1 LTAKVTNRVLLT
13 LLLLMLAAALGLP
26 LLTNAPNRL
35 VDGQGIAL
43 SALMHGQYLWLLL
56 PFGVLAAQSFAPQ
69 RRRTQ
74 VLSAVSAT
82 VLLFCLTMLAGA
94 TATALSGGPDSFVRI
109 SFGGGFWL
117 LFGLNCLVATDA
129 IARATASR
137 PARIFFN
144 VLVFVPVAVLL
155 VGGQL
160 DQLSIMKEYVNRN
173 DVFNAAVVRHLQ
185 IVVLT
190 LLISVALGLPI
201 GLAAMRY
208 PRLQRALFPVLNVIQ
223 TIPSLALF
231 GLLIAPLAALA
242 TRFPWLAAHGVS
254 GTGMTPAI
262 IALVMYSL
270 LPLARSTVAGLE
282 QVPSGVIEA
291 AHGMGLTGSQV
302 FLRVEAPLAL
312 PVFLSGLR
320 ITAVQAV
327 GLTVVAALIG
337 AGGLG
342 GIVFQGLLSGALDLV
357 LLGVIPVVV
366 LAVVVDSGFKLI
378 VTSLQ
383 AKQHTSQQ
391 LSVQANEEA
400 SEQTRPA

>member
-1 LTAKVTNRVLLT
+1 
-13 LLLLMLAAALGLP
+13 
-26 LLTNAPNRL
+26 
-35 VDGQGIAL
+35 
-43 SALMHGQYLWLLL
+43 
-56 PFGVLAAQSFAPQ
+56 
-69 RRRTQ
+69 
-74 VLSAVSAT
+74 
-82 VLLFCLTMLAGA
+82 
-94 TATALSGGPDSFVRI
+94 
-109 SFGGGFWL
+109 
-117 LFGLNCLVATDA
+117 
-129 IARATASR
+129 
-137 PARIFFN
+137 
-144 VLVFVPVAVLL
+144 
-155 VGGQL
+155 
-160 DQLSIMKEYVNRN
+160 
-173 DVFNAAVVRHLQ
+173 
-185 IVVLT
+185 
-190 LLISVALGLPI
+190 
-201 GLAAMRY
+201 MRY
-208 PRLQRALFPVLNVIQ
+208 QRLQRAVFPVLNVIQ

-291 AHGMGLTGSQV
+291 AHGMGLTGWQV

-383 AKQHTSQQ
+383 AKQ
-391 LSVQANEEA
+391 
-400 SEQTRPA
+400 TRPT

>member
-1 LTAKVTNRVLLT
+1 LTAKLSNRVLLT

-26 LLTNAPNRL
+26 LLTDAPNRL
-35 VDGQGIAL
+35 VEGHGIAL
-43 SALMHGQYLWLLL
+43 STLMHGRYAWLLL
-56 PFGVLAAQSFAPQ
+56 PFGVLAVLSFAPQ

-74 VLSAVSAT
+74 VLSAVSAA
-82 VLLFCLTMLAGA
+82 VLLVSLTMLAGT
-94 TATALSGGPDSFVRI
+94 TATALSGDPDSFVRI
-109 SFGGGFWL
+109 SFGGGFWV
-117 LFGLNCLVATDA
+117 LFGLNCLAATDA

-144 VLVFVPVAVLL
+144 LMVFLPVVLLL

-190 LLISVALGLPI
+190 LLVSVTLGLPM

-208 PRLQRALFPVLNVIQ
+208 QRLQRAVFPVLNVIQ

-291 AHGMGLTGSQV
+291 AHGMGLTGWQV

-383 AKQHTSQQ
+383 AKQ
-391 LSVQANEEA
+391 
-400 SEQTRPA
+400 TRPT